1 MTSQTGLNTLRSG
14 GTKNV
19 AVLVNQAWVAW
30 KFRSRLML
38 HLRSVGYRV
47 VLLTD
52 FSAGRHALE
61 EVCDELVHVPMA
73 ATRIAPLEDLRTF
86 RQYQR
91 EFRRLQPLAVL
102 SFTIKPNIYGALA
115 AHRTDVPVIANVTG
129 LGSIKGR
136 GGLVGSV
143 VKLLYRWALRKD
155 SWVYFQNSQDAAE
168 MRAMGVVPE
177 GRWSVLPGSGVD
189 IDHYRPAMRST
200 ESRPMRFCM
209 LARLLR
215 DKGVVEFAE
224 AARQVKEARPH
235 VDFELW
241 GILDKNDFRC
251 VTSDEIL
258 AWETEGLLSFRGEAR
273 DALQAFSAAD
283 AVVLPSYYPEGL
295 PRTLLE
301 AGAMGLPSITTDTP
315 GCRDAVVDGV
325 TGLLCAPRDV
335 GSLAKAMLKVADM
348 STEERA
354 NMGSAARERVL
365 SHFDEKLVLH
375 AYSQKLVE
383 AAGLP
388 ISLGERSARGAL

>member
-1 MTSQTGLNTLRSG
+1 MMSQAGLNTLRNG
-14 GTKNV
+14 DTKIV

-38 HLRSVGYRV
+38 HLRSMGYRV

-52 FSAGRHALE
+52 SSAGRHALD

-73 ATRIAPLEDLRTF
+73 ATRIAPLQDLRTF
-86 RQYQR
+86 WQYQR
-91 EFRRLQPLAVL
+91 ELRRVQPLAVL
-102 SFTIKPNIYGALA
+102 SFTIKPNIFGALA
-115 AHRTDVPVIANVTG
+115 AHRLGVPVIANVTG

-136 GGLVGSV
+136 GGLVGRI

-155 SWVYFQNSQDAAE
+155 HWVYFQNTQDAAE
-168 MRAMGVVPE
+168 MCALGVVPQ

-189 IDHYRPAMRST
+189 IDHYRPTMRST

-224 AARQVKEARPH
+224 AARQVRKVRPH

-241 GILDKNDFRC
+241 GILDKNDSRC
-251 VTSDEIL
+251 VTSDEIR
-258 AWETEGLLSFRGEAR
+258 AWEVEGLLSFRGEAR

-283 AVVLPSYYPEGL
+283 VVVLPSYYPEGL

-301 AGAMGLPSITTDTP
+301 AGAMGLPSITTDNP

-325 TGLLCAPRDV
+325 TGLLCAPRDA
-335 GSLAKAMLKVADM
+335 GSLAKAMLKLADM
-348 STEERA
+348 DTEARA
-354 NMGSAARERVL
+354 TMGSAARARVL
-365 SHFDEKLVLH
+365 SHFDERLVLA
-375 AYSQKLVE
+375 AYSQKLSE
-383 AAGLP
+383 ASGLP
-388 ISLGERSARGAL
+388 IRTGERSARGAP